1 MRALVEG
8 ATWAGAA
15 AERLR
20 RYIGW
25 PGRGRGAGAYCMRAG
40 AMKASARGKDVKCTF
55 LDCGL

>member
-1 MRALVEG
+1 MGHGWIAC
-8 ATWAGAA
+8 GAA